1 MNLKIR
7 SGALLVCLGLGC
19 VTPAQSMEPG
29 WYLVGFGGE
38 ASASGLSQG
47 QTDANVLAIFDSIGL
62 DAVINSSTIDDSD
75 TGYGVAGGYQHN
87 ANFAVEFAYV
97 NLGSVEYNAFTTVTD
112 GVEVADAE
120 LGLKSSAAGPVISL
134 LGILPVGDRFS
145 LFGRAGLSFMSAK
158 GTARIA
164 IDGTSERARQTSQK
178 SDPVFGAGA
187 EFSLGKHAAIR
198 LAWDRYLDVGTE
210 DVTGDV
216 DTDLIT
222 LGLRVGIGWLR

>member
-1 MNLKIR
+1 MKLRIR
-7 SGALLVCLGLGC
+7 PGALLLCLGLGC
-19 VTPAQSMEPG
+19 AAPAQSMEPG
-29 WYLVGFGGE
+29 WYFVGFGGE

-62 DAVINSSTIDDSD
+62 EAVINSSTMDDSD

-97 NLGSVEYNAFTTVTD
+97 DLGSVEYNAFTTVTD

-120 LGLKSSAAGPVISL
+120 LALESSAAGPVLSV
-134 LGILPVGDRFS
+134 LGIWPISDRFS
-145 LFGRAGLSFMSAK
+145 LFGRVGISFMNAD
-158 GTARIA
+158 GTARIT
-164 IDGTSERARQTSQK
+164 IDGASARARQTSQK
-178 SDPVFGAGA
+178 SDPVFGVGA
-187 EFSLGKHAAIR
+187 EFSLGKHTAIR

-222 LGLRVGIGWLR
+222 LGFRVGIGWLR

>member
-7 SGALLVCLGLGC
+7 SGALLLCLGFGC
-19 VTPAQSMEPG
+19 VAPAQSTEPG
-29 WYLVGFGGE
+29 WYLVAFGGE
-38 ASASGLSQG
+38 ASASSLSRG

-97 NLGSVEYNAFTTVTD
+97 NLGSVEYSAFTTVTD

-120 LGLKSSAAGPVISL
+120 LELKSSAAGPVVSV
-134 LGILPVGDRFS
+134 LGILPIGERFS
-145 LFGRAGLSFMSAK
+145 LFGRVGLSFMNAE
-158 GTARIA
+158 GTARIS
-164 IDGTSERARQTSQK
+164 IDGASDRARQTSQK
-178 SDPVFGAGA
+178 SDPVFGVGA

-222 LGLRVGIGWLR
+222 LGLRFGIGWFR

>member
-1 MNLKIR
+1 MNPTIR
-7 SGALLVCLGLGC
+7 SGALLLYLGFAC
-19 VTPAQSMEPG
+19 VAPAQSVEPG
-29 WYLVGFGGE
+29 WYLLGFGGE
-38 ASASGLSQG
+38 SSAAGLSQG
-47 QTDANVLAIFDSIGL
+47 QTDANVIAIFNSIGL

-75 TGYGVAGGYQHN
+75 TGYGFGGGYQHN
-87 ANFAVEFAYV
+87 DHFAVEFAYV
-97 NLGSVEYNAFTTVTD
+97 DLGSLEYSAFTTVTD

-120 LGLKSSAAGPVISL
+120 LGLESSATGPVVSM
-134 LGILPVGDRFS
+134 LGILPIGDRFS
-145 LFGRAGLSFMSAK
+145 LFGRVGLSFMSAK

-178 SDPVFGAGA
+178 SDPVFGAGV

-216 DTDLIT
+216 DSDLIT
-222 LGLRVGIGWLR
+222 LGLRFGVGWFR